1 MNNSNLR
8 EAARLEAFSD
18 GVFAIAITLLAL
30 NLKIPPAESTPP
42 GTLLATLAE
51 QWTTY
56 LAFGTSFFTILVM
69 WVNHHNLFTSI
80 RKTDHAFLLIN
91 GFLLFWVTFVPL
103 PTALVA
109 EYRRHPDQPLTAVIY
124 SLTFLFIAVAFNF
137 IRLYSEQKNLFDAPE
152 QRARVR
158 LSTRGYIIGPLMY
171 GVAAV
176 VGLFYPTLSV
186 SVCTLAAMFFGLPY
200 SVRNRLLG
208 Q

>member
-1 MNNSNLR
+1 MNSNLR

-30 NLKIPPAESTPP
+30 NLKIPSAESTPP
-42 GTLLATLAE
+42 GTLLAALLD
-51 QWTTY
+51 QWPVY

-69 WVNHHNLFTSI
+69 WVNHHNLFTLI
-80 RKTDHAFLLIN
+80 RKTDHPFLLVN

-124 SLTFLFIAVAFNF
+124 SVTFLFVAVAFNL
-137 IRLYSEQKNLFDAPE
+137 IRLYSERKNLFEAPE
-152 QRARVR
+152 QRALVR
-158 LSTRGYIIGPLMY
+158 LSTRGYLIGPVMY

-186 SVCTLAAMFFGLPY
+186 TVCTLAAIFFGLPAQMR
-200 SVRNRLLG
+200 SRLLG
-208 Q
+208 R

>member
-1 MNNSNLR
+1 MNQTFR

-42 GTLLATLAE
+42 GTLLATLLD
-51 QWTTY
+51 QWPVY

-69 WVNHHNLFTSI
+69 WVNHHNLFTLI
-80 RKTDHAFLLIN
+80 RKTDHPFLLIN

-124 SLTFLFIAVAFNF
+124 SVTFLFVAVAFNL
-137 IRLYSEQKNLFDAPE
+137 IRLYSERKNLFEAPE
-152 QRARVR
+152 QRAQVR
-158 LSTRGYIIGPLMY
+158 LSTRGYLIGPVMY

-186 SVCTLAAMFFGLPY
+186 TVCTLAAIFFGLPAQMR
-200 SVRNRLLG
+200 SRLLG
-208 Q
+208 R

>member
-1 MNNSNLR
+1 MNQTFR

-42 GTLLATLAE
+42 GTLLATLLD
-51 QWTTY
+51 QWPVY

-69 WVNHHNLFTSI
+69 WVNHHNLFTLI
-80 RKTDHAFLLIN
+80 RKTDHSFLLIN

-124 SLTFLFIAVAFNF
+124 SVTFLFIAVAFNL
-137 IRLYSEQKNLFDAPE
+137 IRLYSERKNLFEAPE
-152 QRARVR
+152 QRAQVR
-158 LSTRGYIIGPLMY
+158 LSTRGYLIGPVMY
-171 GVAAV
+171 GVAAA

-186 SVCTLAAMFFGLPY
+186 TVCTLAAIFFGLPAQMR
-200 SVRNRLLG
+200 SRLLG
-208 Q
+208 R